1 MEALMAEKTL
11 FTYRVT
17 AFVYF
22 FLGLV
27 FILGDNLAVS
37 VVFFVLGLSLMIR
50 TNDQVDY
57 LAQNRPIMVWIPFI
71 AVLLACLSIAV
82 VKLVFPLIYR

>member
-1 MEALMAEKTL
+1 MAEKTL
-11 FTYRVT
+11 FTYRIT

-22 FLGLV
+22 FLGMV
-27 FILGDNLAVS
+27 FILGDNLAVG

-57 LAQNRPIMVWIPFI
+57 LAHHRPIMVWIPFV
-71 AVLLACLSIAV
+71 ALLLTCLSIV
-82 VKLVFPLIYR
+82 VFTLIFPLIYH